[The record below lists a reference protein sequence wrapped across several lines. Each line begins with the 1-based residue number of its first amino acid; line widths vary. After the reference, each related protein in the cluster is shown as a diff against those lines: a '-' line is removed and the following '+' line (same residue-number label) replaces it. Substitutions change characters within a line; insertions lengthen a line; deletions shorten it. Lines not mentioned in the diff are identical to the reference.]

1 MSSGRSPLCPV
12 QDVFPL
18 PSPRKPMS
26 NLSVLAFDEIPRGHG
41 GRGATE
47 KIARLLDNSEIDA
60 PSSLYDEALAL
71 AKEGRFAPATDRL
84 RMLLTLDPIDSEA
97 SLLLGK
103 VLAARGQWQESL
115 QRLDAASAN
124 GSLVPGPLRERV
136 ENALR
141 NQIQDAEEHRLRVAA
156 RERSEIR
163 NLRAEA
169 KRLRSDNA
177 VLDQQVQALYKRV
190 RLWSSATALVS
201 GCAAALLLVAIVSGG
216 PTANAEPAPL
226 TDTELSTI
234 ATEATTASNIETVAV
249 LAPAN
254 TDSFGIEG
262 TTTTEAPN
270 RENIALNE
278 TTETIDVADVTAS
291 IGTGLPTTHTVVSGD
306 TLGSIA
312 LNYYGKSSKWR
323 EIRDANPDT
332 LNGGIRLS
340 LGMELNIP
348 VIND

>member
-1 MSSGRSPLCPV
+1 MII
-12 QDVFPL
+12 
-18 PSPRKPMS
+18 
-26 NLSVLAFDEIPRGHG
+26 EIAITG
-41 GRGATE
+41 
-47 KIARLLDNSEIDA
+47 KIILGNNSEIDA

-84 RMLLTLDPIDSEA
+84 RMLLTLDPIDAEA

-103 VLAARGQWQESL
+103 VLAARGQWQEAL

-124 GSLVPGPLRERV
+124 GSIVPAPLRERV

-216 PTANAEPAPL
+216 PTANAETAPL
-226 TDTELSTI
+226 AD
-234 ATEATTASNIETVAV
+234 AT
-249 LAPAN
+249 LAE
-254 TDSFGIEG
+254 I
-262 TTTTEAPN
+262 TTEAPTEKAVEDAATYAVTSY
-270 RENIALNE
+270 RYGTENEQAPVEPEVQAVAPVTTNVTSTTDTTTDAL
-278 TTETIDVADVTAS
+278 TS
-291 IGTGLPTTHTVVSGD
+291 LPTTHTVVSGD

-323 EIRDANPDT
+323 DIRDANPDN
-332 LNGGIRLS
+332 LNGGIKLS

-348 VIND
+348 VMSE

>member
-1 MSSGRSPLCPV
+1 
-12 QDVFPL
+12 
-18 PSPRKPMS
+18 MS
-26 NLSVLAFDEIPRGHG
+26 NLSVLAFDEIPRGQG

-216 PTANAEPAPL
+216 PTANAETAPL
-226 TDTELSTI
+226 SDVELSEITTTATAAAIVENVAPVATTNDPFLVEPTTTATIDIVENTNI
-234 ATEATTASNIETVAV
+234 ATPEIIENVEV
-249 LAPAN
+249 
-254 TDSFGIEG
+254 
-262 TTTTEAPN
+262 
-270 RENIALNE
+270 
-278 TTETIDVADVTAS
+278 DVTAAT
-291 IGTGLPTTHTVVSGD
+291 ITGLPTTHTVVSGD

-323 EIRDANPDT
+323 NIRSANPNT
-332 LNGGIRLS
+332 LNGGIKLS

-348 VIND
+348 VINE

>member
-1 MSSGRSPLCPV
+1 
-12 QDVFPL
+12 
-18 PSPRKPMS
+18 MS

-60 PSSLYDEALAL
+60 PSSLYDEALTL

-84 RMLLTLDPIDSEA
+84 RMLLTLDPIDAEA

-103 VLAARGQWQESL
+103 VLAARGQWQEAL
-115 QRLDAASAN
+115 QRLDAAGAN
-124 GSLVPGPLRERV
+124 GSLVPAPLRERV

-141 NQIQDAEEHRLRVAA
+141 NQIQDAEEHRLRIAA

-216 PTANAEPAPL
+216 PTANAETAPL
-226 TDTELSTI
+226 TDAALSEIVAEESSEQAVADAATMAATSYRYGVEVPTEVGTTIVQDAPAAPTST
-234 ATEATTASNIETVAV
+234 ADAV
-249 LAPAN
+249 LAAEPTN
-254 TDSFGIEG
+254 T
-262 TTTTEAPN
+262 
-270 RENIALNE
+270 
-278 TTETIDVADVTAS
+278 VTMN
-291 IGTGLPTTHTVVSGD
+291 GLPTTHTVVGGD

-312 LNYYGKSSKWR
+312 LNYYGKSSEWR
-323 EIRDANPDT
+323 AIRDANPDT
-332 LNGGIRLS
+332 LNGSIKLS
-340 LGMELNIP
+340 LGMNLNIP
-348 VIND
+348 VFTE

>member
-1 MSSGRSPLCPV
+1 
-12 QDVFPL
+12 
-18 PSPRKPMS
+18 MS
-26 NLSVLAFDEIPRGHG
+26 NLSVLAFDEIPRGQG

-47 KIARLLDNSEIDA
+47 KIARLLDSSEIDA

-103 VLAARGQWQESL
+103 VLAARGQWQEAL

-124 GSLVPGPLRERV
+124 GSLVPAPLRERV

-216 PTANAEPAPL
+216 PTANAETAPL
-226 TDTELSTI
+226 SDIELSAITTESAGTATADNTDLVTTSNTAVDVAPTITTANEAVENNNVI
-234 ATEATTASNIETVAV
+234 ATEPIENTEFTGTAATV
-249 LAPAN
+249 
-254 TDSFGIEG
+254 
-262 TTTTEAPN
+262 
-270 RENIALNE
+270 
-278 TTETIDVADVTAS
+278 
-291 IGTGLPTTHTVVSGD
+291 TGLPTTHTVVSGD

-323 EIRDANPDT
+323 EIRDANPDA
-332 LNGGIRLS
+332 LNGGIKLS

-348 VIND
+348 VINE

>member
-1 MSSGRSPLCPV
+1 MS
-12 QDVFPL
+12 
-18 PSPRKPMS
+18 K
-26 NLSVLAFDEIPRGHG
+26 LSVLAFDEIPRGQG

-60 PSSLYDEALAL
+60 PSSLYDEALTL

-103 VLAARGQWQESL
+103 VLAARGQWQEAL

-124 GSLVPGPLRERV
+124 GSSVPTPLRERV

-163 NLRAEA
+163 NLRGEA

-216 PTANAEPAPL
+216 PTANAETQPL
-226 TDTELSTI
+226 TDAALTHIVTEVPSQKAVDDAAVMAATSYRYGVDSNPTEI
-234 ATEATTASNIETVAV
+234 ANAAPETNTVQNV
-249 LAPAN
+249 LVGDAISEPLA
-254 TDSFGIEG
+254 
-262 TTTTEAPN
+262 
-270 RENIALNE
+270 
-278 TTETIDVADVTAS
+278 IDVLG
-291 IGTGLPTTHTVVSGD
+291 IQPGTTHTVVSGD

-323 EIRDANPDT
+323 DIRDANPDT
-332 LNGGIRLS
+332 LNGGIKLS

-348 VIND
+348 VITQ

>member
-1 MSSGRSPLCPV
+1 
-12 QDVFPL
+12 
-18 PSPRKPMS
+18 MS

-47 KIARLLDNSEIDA
+47 QIARLLDSSEIDA

-71 AKEGRFAPATDRL
+71 AKEGRFAPSTDRL
-84 RMLLTLDPIDSEA
+84 RMLLTLDPIDSDA

-103 VLAARGQWQESL
+103 VLAARGQWQEAL
-115 QRLDAASAN
+115 QRLDNAGAN
-124 GSLVPGPLRERV
+124 GAAIPSTLRERV

-141 NQIQDAEEHRLRVAA
+141 NQIQDAEEHRLRLAS

-163 NLRAEA
+163 NLRGEA

-177 VLDQQVQALYKRV
+177 ILDSQVQALYKRV

-216 PTANAEPAPL
+216 SSTAETTLPQIAEAAP
-226 TDTELSTI
+226 I
-234 ATEATTASNIETVAV
+234 APQVSDKAVADAATMSATSYGYGVETTATPVETTAAVAATPSIETPAV
-249 LAPAN
+249 TSAPVE
-254 TDSFGIEG
+254 SI
-262 TTTTEAPN
+262 
-270 RENIALNE
+270 E
-278 TTETIDVADVTAS
+278 TTATGID
-291 IGTGLPTTHTVVSGD
+291 LPTSHTVVSGD

-323 EIRDANPDT
+323 NIRDANPSA
-332 LNGGIRLS
+332 LGGSIKLS

-348 VIND
+348 QIAE

>member
-1 MSSGRSPLCPV
+1 
-12 QDVFPL
+12 
-18 PSPRKPMS
+18 MS
-26 NLSVLAFDEIPRGHG
+26 NLSVLAFDERPRGQG

-47 KIARLLDNSEIDA
+47 KIARLLDSSEIDA
-60 PSSLYDEALAL
+60 PSSLYDEALSL

-84 RMLLTLDPIDSEA
+84 RMLLTLDPIDSDA

-103 VLAARGQWQESL
+103 VLAARGQWQEAL

-124 GSLVPGPLRERV
+124 GAVIPTSLRERV

-141 NQIQDAEEHRLRVAA
+141 NQIQDAEEQRLRLAA

-177 VLDQQVQALYKRV
+177 VLDGQVQALYKRV

-216 PTANAEPAPL
+216 KTQAVSPPTTEANMAATTMATAEVQLPATPIEERAQTPVDVVEVAPAVAPPVAVTPTA
-226 TDTELSTI
+226 TEM
-234 ATEATTASNIETVAV
+234 
-249 LAPAN
+249 PP
-254 TDSFGIEG
+254 
-262 TTTTEAPN
+262 TTTTLDQA
-270 RENIALNE
+270 
-278 TTETIDVADVTAS
+278 
-291 IGTGLPTTHTVVSGD
+291 TTHTVVSGD

-323 EIRDANPDT
+323 EIRSANPNT
-332 LNGGIRLS
+332 LGKSIKLS

-348 VIND
+348 VIAN

>member
-1 MSSGRSPLCPV
+1 
-12 QDVFPL
+12 
-18 PSPRKPMS
+18 MS
-26 NLSVLAFDEIPRGHG
+26 NLSVLAFDEIPRGQG

-103 VLAARGQWQESL
+103 VLAARGQWQEAL

-124 GSLVPGPLRERV
+124 GSLVPAPLRERV

-216 PTANAEPAPL
+216 PTANAETAPL
-226 TDTELSTI
+226 TDAELSEIT
-234 ATEATTASNIETVAV
+234 TETATTAIVENIAPIATTNDSFGVEPTT
-249 LAPAN
+249 APAN
-254 TDSFGIEG
+254 DAVDNTNSG
-262 TTTTEAPN
+262 
-270 RENIALNE
+270 
-278 TTETIDVADVTAS
+278 TTETMENTEIDVTAAT
-291 IGTGLPTTHTVVSGD
+291 ITGLPTTHTVVSGD

-323 EIRDANPDT
+323 EIRDANPNT
-332 LNGGIRLS
+332 LNGGIKLS

-348 VIND
+348 IINE

>member
-1 MSSGRSPLCPV
+1 
-12 QDVFPL
+12 
-18 PSPRKPMS
+18 MS
-26 NLSVLAFDEIPRGHG
+26 NLSVLAFDEIPRGQG

-47 KIARLLDNSEIDA
+47 QIARLLDNSEIDA
-60 PSSLYDEALAL
+60 PSSLYDEALTL

-84 RMLLTLDPIDSEA
+84 RMLLTLDPIDAEA

-103 VLAARGQWQESL
+103 VLAARGQWQEAL
-115 QRLDAASAN
+115 QRLDAAGAN
-124 GSLVPGPLRERV
+124 GSVVPTPLRERV

-163 NLRAEA
+163 NLRTEA

-216 PTANAEPAPL
+216 PTANAETAPL
-226 TDTELSTI
+226 TDAALSEIVTEEGSERAIADAATMAATSYKYGVETPAEPTINTVEPTIAPSVAETTDVGTINEPASTI
-234 ATEATTASNIETVAV
+234 N
-249 LAPAN
+249 
-254 TDSFGIEG
+254 D
-262 TTTTEAPN
+262 
-270 RENIALNE
+270 
-278 TTETIDVADVTAS
+278 
-291 IGTGLPTTHTVVSGD
+291 LPTTHTVVSGD

-323 EIRDANPDT
+323 EIRDANPQA
-332 LNGGIRLS
+332 LNGGIKLS
-340 LGMELNIP
+340 LGMNLNIP
-348 VIND
+348 VLID

>member
-1 MSSGRSPLCPV
+1 
-12 QDVFPL
+12 
-18 PSPRKPMS
+18 MS
-26 NLSVLAFDEIPRGHG
+26 NLSVLAIDEAPRGHG

-60 PSSLYDEALAL
+60 PASLYDEALTL

-97 SLLLGK
+97 ALLLGK
-103 VLAARGQWQESL
+103 VLAARGQWQEAL
-115 QRLDAASAN
+115 QRLDAAQAN
-124 GSLVPGPLRERV
+124 GAAVPATLRERV

-141 NQIQDAEEHRLRVAA
+141 NQIQDAEEQRLRLAA
-156 RERSEIR
+156 RERTEIR
-163 NLRAEA
+163 NTRAEA

-177 VLDQQVQALYKRV
+177 VLDAQVQALYKRV

-216 PTANAEPAPL
+216 QQTA
-226 TDTELSTI
+226 
-234 ATEATTASNIETVAV
+234 TA
-249 LAPAN
+249 APAELVPAS
-254 TDSFGIEG
+254 TDVTEKAVIDAETLAATSYGYGVQMPSEPIDPV
-262 TTTTEAPN
+262 TEAPTPTPTATI
-270 RENIALNE
+270 EIPPPAVE
-278 TTETIDVADVTAS
+278 TTTGPSVA
-291 IGTGLPTTHTVVSGD
+291 LPTTHTVVSGD

-332 LNGGIRLS
+332 LGGGIKLS
-340 LGMELNIP
+340 LGMNLNIP
-348 VIND
+348 TIAD